1 MGPEVKDYRSKASAI
16 RFPEPL
22 NSSVPV
28 GTLRQKNRKMRIRR
42 DIKILRDEMKRM
54 EVLGVVK

>member
-1 MGPEVKDYRSKASAI
+1 MRPEVKDYRSKASAI

-28 GTLRQKNRKMRIRR
+28 ETLRQKNRKMRIRR

-54 EVLGVVK
+54 EVLEVVK